1 MRHSA
6 RATSRVAV
14 LAGLAWLCGC
24 SVWPVNQDPAG
35 MNYRRDANQIIAAL
49 QSYDRDKGAFP
60 PSLAALTPTYLS
72 VVPDVPGLQ
81 YHVADG
87 SLDYDYIPSWPQLR
101 PVHCESVGN
110 TTDWK
115 CDEHPATRPL

>member
-1 MRHSA
+1 MRLMLGIAAAS
-6 RATSRVAV
+6 VL
-14 LAGLAWLCGC
+14 LAGCT
-24 SVWPVNQDPAG
+24 VWPVNQDPAG
-35 MNYRRDANQIIAAL
+35 MNYRRDANRVIGAL

-72 VVPDVPGLQ
+72 VVPAVPGLQ
-81 YHVADG
+81 YRAADG
-87 SLDYDYIPSWPQLR
+87 SLAYDYIPSWPQLR

-115 CDEHPATRPL
+115 CDEHPTTRPL